1 MHQEEQINPEHQL
14 HTDGDP
20 THLHDFREV
29 AGTPVFSADNE
40 RVGAVE
46 RVMTLSDTT
55 GERFLI
61 VNPGARRRIIGA
73 DRLYVPESSVQA
85 SEQDRLILESPLSAL
100 PVRDWSESPTGVG
113 RG

>member
-1 MHQEEQINPEHQL
+1 MHQDEQINPEHQL
-14 HTDGDP
+14 HAQGQAAP
-20 THLHDFREV
+20 AHDFREV

-61 VNPGARRRIIGA
+61 VNPGARRRQIGA
-73 DRLYVPESSVQA
+73 DRLYVPETSVRA
-85 SEQDRLILESPLSAL
+85 AEEDRLILETPLSAL
-100 PVRDWSESPTGVG
+100 PVREWCESPAGFG